1 VLINRK
7 DVGWGRKKVPY
18 KYPRRVTPHEAAK
31 FKKEKKER
39 RKNREHNTEQQR
51 GLIKTKKKNQQEE
64 EDRNR

>member
-1 VLINRK
+1 MLINRR

-31 FKKEKKER
+31 LKREEGEKKEQR
-39 RKNREHNTEQQR
+39 AQHRTTER
-51 GLIKTKKKNQQEE
+51 INSKKKQE